1 MLPNLKVENLS
12 CVRSEKAIF
21 KNLNFEVLPGQNIEI
36 IGSNGSGKTTL
47 LRTLLGLIN
56 KEEGIINWLDEDNNF
71 NEYRTFDC
79 FYQGHQMGIKN
90 MLTVFENL
98 KLTHN
103 AKGMNEQDINKCLE
117 RVGLYKINEMASDLS
132 VGQKK
137 RISIARWLLKDF
149 KIYFIDEPFSALVD
163 PASDLIKEII
173 KEAHIHDARVLI
185 DGAQSAPHIK
195 TDLIDLN
202 ADFYV
207 TSAHK
212 LCGPTGVGFLYGK
225 ETLLNELPPYQGGG
239 EMISEVT
246 FEKTLYADL
255 PHKFEAG
262 TPNISGVI
270 AFGAALDYINEIGLK
285 EIENYENEL
294 LEYATKKLKEI
305 KGLRIF
311 GEAKNKISVISFN
324 VGSIHPYDLGS
335 ILDKMGIAVRT
346 GQHCAQPVMDYYEI
360 PGTVRV
366 SFSFYNTK
374 KEIDF
379 LILAINKAIKMLS

>member
-103 AKGMNEQDINKCLE
+103 AKGVNEEDINKCLE

-149 KIYFIDEPFSALVD
+149 KIYFIDEPFSALDD

-173 KEAHIHDARVLI
+173 
-185 DGAQSAPHIK
+185 
-195 TDLIDLN
+195 
-202 ADFYV
+202 
-207 TSAHK
+207 
-212 LCGPTGVGFLYGK
+212 
-225 ETLLNELPPYQGGG
+225 NELNQKGSSFVITGHRSSN
-239 EMISEVT
+239 INA
-246 FEKTLYADL
+246 TL
-255 PHKFEAG
+255 
-262 TPNISGVI
+262 I
-270 AFGAALDYINEIGLK
+270 EI
-285 EIENYENEL
+285 
-294 LEYATKKLKEI
+294 
-305 KGLRIF
+305 
-311 GEAKNKISVISFN
+311 
-324 VGSIHPYDLGS
+324 
-335 ILDKMGIAVRT
+335 
-346 GQHCAQPVMDYYEI
+346 
-360 PGTVRV
+360 
-366 SFSFYNTK
+366 
-374 KEIDF
+374 
-379 LILAINKAIKMLS
+379 

>member
-103 AKGMNEQDINKCLE
+103 AKGMNEEDINKCLK
-117 RVGLYKINEMASDLS
+117 RVGLHKINELASDLS

-149 KIYFIDEPFSALVD
+149 KIYFIDEPFSALDD

-173 KEAHIHDARVLI
+173 
-185 DGAQSAPHIK
+185 
-195 TDLIDLN
+195 
-202 ADFYV
+202 
-207 TSAHK
+207 
-212 LCGPTGVGFLYGK
+212 
-225 ETLLNELPPYQGGG
+225 NELNQKGSSFVITGHR
-239 EMISEVT
+239 SS
-246 FEKTLYADL
+246 
-255 PHKFEAG
+255 
-262 TPNISGVI
+262 NINATI
-270 AFGAALDYINEIGLK
+270 IEI
-285 EIENYENEL
+285 
-294 LEYATKKLKEI
+294 
-305 KGLRIF
+305 
-311 GEAKNKISVISFN
+311 
-324 VGSIHPYDLGS
+324 
-335 ILDKMGIAVRT
+335 
-346 GQHCAQPVMDYYEI
+346 
-360 PGTVRV
+360 
-366 SFSFYNTK
+366 
-374 KEIDF
+374 
-379 LILAINKAIKMLS
+379 

>member
-71 NEYRTFDC
+71 NEYRSFDC

-98 KLTHN
+98 KLTQN
-103 AKGMNEQDINKCLE
+103 AKGMNAEDIHKCLE

-149 KIYFIDEPFSALVD
+149 KIYFIDEPFTALDD

-173 KEAHIHDARVLI
+173 RELNQKGSSFVITGHRSSNINATLI
-185 DGAQSAPHIK
+185 
-195 TDLIDLN
+195 
-202 ADFYV
+202 
-207 TSAHK
+207 
-212 LCGPTGVGFLYGK
+212 
-225 ETLLNELPPYQGGG
+225 
-239 EMISEVT
+239 
-246 FEKTLYADL
+246 
-255 PHKFEAG
+255 
-262 TPNISGVI
+262 
-270 AFGAALDYINEIGLK
+270 EI
-285 EIENYENEL
+285 
-294 LEYATKKLKEI
+294 
-305 KGLRIF
+305 
-311 GEAKNKISVISFN
+311 
-324 VGSIHPYDLGS
+324 
-335 ILDKMGIAVRT
+335 
-346 GQHCAQPVMDYYEI
+346 
-360 PGTVRV
+360 
-366 SFSFYNTK
+366 
-374 KEIDF
+374 
-379 LILAINKAIKMLS
+379 

>member
-103 AKGMNEQDINKCLE
+103 AKGMNEEDINKCLE

-149 KIYFIDEPFSALVD
+149 KIYFIDEPFTALDD

-173 KEAHIHDARVLI
+173 
-185 DGAQSAPHIK
+185 
-195 TDLIDLN
+195 
-202 ADFYV
+202 
-207 TSAHK
+207 
-212 LCGPTGVGFLYGK
+212 
-225 ETLLNELPPYQGGG
+225 NELNQKGSSFVITGHRSSN
-239 EMISEVT
+239 INA
-246 FEKTLYADL
+246 TL
-255 PHKFEAG
+255 
-262 TPNISGVI
+262 V
-270 AFGAALDYINEIGLK
+270 EI
-285 EIENYENEL
+285 
-294 LEYATKKLKEI
+294 
-305 KGLRIF
+305 
-311 GEAKNKISVISFN
+311 
-324 VGSIHPYDLGS
+324 
-335 ILDKMGIAVRT
+335 
-346 GQHCAQPVMDYYEI
+346 
-360 PGTVRV
+360 
-366 SFSFYNTK
+366 
-374 KEIDF
+374 
-379 LILAINKAIKMLS
+379 

>member
-103 AKGMNEQDINKCLE
+103 AKGMSEKDINKCLE

-149 KIYFIDEPFSALVD
+149 KIYFIDEPFSALDD

-173 KEAHIHDARVLI
+173 
-185 DGAQSAPHIK
+185 
-195 TDLIDLN
+195 
-202 ADFYV
+202 
-207 TSAHK
+207 
-212 LCGPTGVGFLYGK
+212 
-225 ETLLNELPPYQGGG
+225 NELNQKGSSFVITGHRSSD
-239 EMISEVT
+239 INA
-246 FEKTLYADL
+246 TL
-255 PHKFEAG
+255 
-262 TPNISGVI
+262 V
-270 AFGAALDYINEIGLK
+270 EI
-285 EIENYENEL
+285 
-294 LEYATKKLKEI
+294 
-305 KGLRIF
+305 
-311 GEAKNKISVISFN
+311 
-324 VGSIHPYDLGS
+324 
-335 ILDKMGIAVRT
+335 
-346 GQHCAQPVMDYYEI
+346 
-360 PGTVRV
+360 
-366 SFSFYNTK
+366 
-374 KEIDF
+374 
-379 LILAINKAIKMLS
+379 